1 MVIKRSYQTIFDT
14 LGNIGGTSGIVS
26 ILIMLVFSPLYEYLE
41 GKYLLQ
47 IAFPLLA
54 HPPTD
59 DGQPEG
65 DKAGKR
71 LTDEVSAVD
80 RPMWKRLLLCRSKK
94 YTKV

>member
-47 IAFPLLA
+47 ITLSAR
-54 HPPTD
+54 
-59 DGQPEG
+59 
-65 DKAGKR
+65 GKR
-71 LTDEVSAVD
+71 DDRAIGSALP
-80 RPMWKRLLLCRSKK
+80 RQCSTEAR
-94 YTKV
+94 